1 MNRRFFATVILLI
14 FGLLLFSCSTK
25 STIIKN
31 QYCTVCMDKQ
41 DTVVVDIHLPALTM
55 SENTALNNIVIGLL
69 KDQGFQH
76 VFRWYELEYDLL
88 VNGIKSVE
96 TAEDLALAHQK
107 LGVKYV
113 VKSNLERYLERQGNS
128 DNVSKPTQTNPHPR
142 GPVPVSNEST
152 VSLNLIEAHHNQ
164 LASKLTILT
173 QGRVRTRDDDDYG
186 TSFSSN
192 ASAWTT
198 LEDGTRRGARFM
210 IDDCQCPKGKYA
222 RRKKTK

>member
-1 MNRRFFATVILLI
+1 MNKIVILTVLLALL
-14 FGLLLFSCSTK
+14 GLLLFSCSTK

-31 QYCTVCMDKQ
+31 QYCTVCMNKQ
-41 DTVVVDIHLPALTM
+41 DTIVVDISLP
-55 SENTALNNIVIGLL
+55 SFSIEENARLNNIIIGLF

-88 VNGIKSVE
+88 VNGIKSVK
-96 TAEDLALAHQK
+96 TAEDLAFAHKK

-113 VKSNLERYLERQGNS
+113 VKSNLERYLERQANS
-128 DNVSKPTQTNPHPR
+128 DNVSKPTLSSPHPR
-142 GPVPVSNEST
+142 GPIPVSNEST
-152 VSLNLIEAHHNQ
+152 VSLNLIEANHNQ
-164 LASKLTILT
+164 LASKLTIQT
-173 QGRVRTRDDDDYG
+173 QGRVRTKDDDDYG
-186 TSFSSN
+186 TSFSST

-210 IDDCQCPKGKYA
+210 IADCQCPKGKYA